1 MQSAMRSQLRIEKIQ
16 MADRE
21 LIAAILTAGM
31 LPTLEI
37 PGSRVD
43 GDSGPLVWRRPGR
56 LTRAEVEAVQ
66 CAVDHAFGLYR
77 LVLNGLGADPSSM
90 TETSRQPKAPA
101 DGMRRSDHT
110 NDSYAESGARW
121 AYTRSG

>member
-1 MQSAMRSQLRIEKIQ
+1 

-37 PGSRVD
+37 PRSRVGGSPRPLVGSR
-43 GDSGPLVWRRPGR
+43 RRP
-56 LTRAEVEAVQ
+56 LTGAEAEDVQ

-77 LVLNGLGADPSSM
+77 LVLNGLGVDPVVM
-90 TETSRQPKAPA
+90 EKTGRQSR
-101 DGMRRSDHT
+101 H
-110 NDSYAESGARW
+110 AEAGAHW
-121 AYTRSG
+121 EHTRSAFND

>member
-1 MQSAMRSQLRIEKIQ
+1 

-37 PGSRVD
+37 PRTRVD
-43 GDSGPLVWRRPGR
+43 NGRGR
-56 LTRAEVEAVQ
+56 LPYAEARTIQ

-77 LVLNGLGADPSSM
+77 LVLNGLGADPFSM
-90 TETSRQPKAPA
+90 TETSRQP
-101 DGMRRSDHT
+101 GMRKLDQT
-110 NDSYAESGARW
+110 NDSYAETAARW
-121 AYTRSG
+121 AHTR

>member
-1 MQSAMRSQLRIEKIQ
+1 

-37 PGSRVD
+37 PPSRVD
-43 GDSGPLVWRRPGR
+43 GGR
-56 LTRAEVEAVQ
+56 ARLPYAEARTVQ

-77 LVLNGLGADPSSM
+77 LVLSGLGADPLFM
-90 TETSRQPKAPA
+90 TETSPQPKAPA
-101 DGMRRSDHT
+101 DGMRRLDETSDFQ
-110 NDSYAESGARW
+110 AETGRRW
-121 AYTRSG
+121 AHTRSG